1 MNASCPVCG
10 EGHLVRETRTESFEY
25 QGAALSADLTEEY
38 CDSCGTLALTPAV
51 IRENARNI
59 QRAKNAHDKLL
70 SGEEICAFRDKYK
83 ITQRLAAQL
92 FGGGP
97 TAFAKYEA
105 NEISHNASMDRLL
118 RLCLSTPLNILH
130 LAEITQ
136 SDLLPETLIAIRACM
151 VEIIDDNVNARRWI
165 GALARVGKAANHHLY
180 NTGEGEV
187 VSLSDHA
194 LNIEKMAA

>member
-1 MNASCPVCG
+1 MNVSCPVCG
-10 EGHLVRETRTESFEY
+10 EGHLVRETRVEGFEY
-25 QGAALSADLTEEY
+25 QGAALSAELTEEY
-38 CDSCGTLALTPAV
+38 CDSCGTLAQTPVV

-70 SGEEICAFRDKYK
+70 SGEEICAFRNKYK
-83 ITQRLAAQL
+83 ITQKLAAQL

-118 RLCLSTPLNILH
+118 RLCLSTPLNIPR

-136 SDLLPETLIAIRACM
+136 SDLLPETVVAIQT
-151 VEIIDDNVNARRWI
+151 IDDQVNAKRWI
-165 GALARVGKAANHHLY
+165 GVFTRVGNAANHHVY

-187 VSLSDHA
+187 VSLSDHVSSK
-194 LNIEKMAA
+194 EKRVA